1 MRKTTLYFV
10 AALGLAIAACGEKEQ
25 TKDTTPNVPVVRTDG
40 LKIAFYNQDTLLK
53 GFDFYQEMDSLLKIK
68 QKRFE
73 KELLSKEKNLQTF
86 ANDMSQR
93 VNRGELSQ
101 NQIAMMQEEGQ
112 RKQDA
117 YFKYQQTEGQKLEEE
132 AMESL
137 KVVSKKIKAA
147 GKKYAE
153 KHGLDILM
161 ADAES
166 GSQFNFINPSMD
178 VTKEFI
184 EFINQEERKLNSQ
197 LGKKK

>member
-1 MRKTTLYFV
+1 MKKTALYYV
-10 AALGLAIAACGEKEQ
+10 AALGLTLAACGGKEE
-25 TKDTTPNVPVVRTDG
+25 TKDTTPKVPVVRTGD

-73 KELLSKEKNLQTF
+73 NELVSKEKSLQTF

-117 YFKYQQTEGQKLEEE
+117 YYKYQQSEGQKLEEE

-161 ADAES
+161 ADAEN

-184 EFINQEERKLNSQ
+184 DFINQEEKSLNQ
-197 LGKKK
+197 ELGKKK